1 VAGVRVVGLWL
12 SKHSG
17 LAALAQPLVGCVSGI
32 GKLANTAKASSENI
46 GVNSLVSRVWLLD
59 LGYATW
65 PTSPKAAFSL
75 VREHWGNWF
84 MQWFSDLR
92 IAYKTAIVPL
102 VLCILLVVLG
112 LVSTS
117 SLRSVASGVE
127 VVTQDLGPS
136 MDQLAQITDA
146 MARLQLS
153 VRHYA
158 RSADQASAKQFSE
171 LDQRLSLALEQA
183 DKGIQ
188 DPQRRQLLAQIS
200 RLHADYSRLFAEQLV
215 PISQQRQ
222 QLMVSQLDVHGPA
235 VEKIL
240 SSILENAQQDFNL
253 DAVFYASAGIRNLLL
268 GNQYLYQFLQ
278 ENQPEQV
285 VAFQRELAN
294 AQNVMTVLR
303 DRTSSDSTK
312 SKLNEAL
319 QALDL
324 FKAAASKL
332 VLLVKERNDAVLA
345 MGKLD
350 PQIADLAQQLQQ
362 HIMQAMQE
370 AARAANATVVSV
382 SQLFWG
388 LVLAAILFGGA
399 LAYWVG
405 AALVRSLGQINQM
418 LQDMAEG
425 EGDLTKRLP
434 VHGKDDLGRLALSF
448 NTFVEKIRL
457 TVAAVAQASHTLE
470 GAAQVLQLN
479 AKAATDD
486 VAQQRQESTQIAVA
500 MNQVAASAA
509 QMADTA
515 KHTATLSVDARQSA
529 DLGLSR
535 VQSNSAAMHSLTEKV
550 DKLAGVIEL
559 LRSDSNRI
567 DSVLE
572 VIRSIAE
579 QTNLLALNAAIEAAR
594 AGEQGRGFAV
604 VADEVRSLAQRTQHS
619 TKEIHEIIQ
628 ALQQRTLAAI
638 EMMADSQ
645 TAVSHASA
653 STVQT
658 SQSLQAITLA
668 VDAIDSNIQSMARA
682 ASEQARVATAVG
694 VGVARANNISEHT
707 FATVEKTRA
716 AASSILELDSQLSR
730 LIEQF
735 QT

>member
-1 VAGVRVVGLWL
+1 
-12 SKHSG
+12 
-17 LAALAQPLVGCVSGI
+17 
-32 GKLANTAKASSENI
+32 
-46 GVNSLVSRVWLLD
+46 
-59 LGYATW
+59 
-65 PTSPKAAFSL
+65 
-75 VREHWGNWF
+75 
-84 MQWFSDLR
+84 M
-92 IAYKTAIVPL
+92 
-102 VLCILLVVLG
+102 
-112 LVSTS
+112 
-117 SLRSVASGVE
+117 
-127 VVTQDLGPS
+127 
-136 MDQLAQITDA
+136 
-146 MARLQLS
+146 
-153 VRHYA
+153 
-158 RSADQASAKQFSE
+158 
-171 LDQRLSLALEQA
+171 
-183 DKGIQ
+183 
-188 DPQRRQLLAQIS
+188 
-200 RLHADYSRLFAEQLV
+200 
-215 PISQQRQ
+215 
-222 QLMVSQLDVHGPA
+222 
-235 VEKIL
+235 
-240 SSILENAQQDFNL
+240 
-253 DAVFYASAGIRNLLL
+253 
-268 GNQYLYQFLQ
+268 
-278 ENQPEQV
+278 
-285 VAFQRELAN
+285 
-294 AQNVMTVLR
+294 
-303 DRTSSDSTK
+303 
-312 SKLNEAL
+312 
-319 QALDL
+319 
-324 FKAAASKL
+324 
-332 VLLVKERNDAVLA
+332 
-345 MGKLD
+345 
-350 PQIADLAQQLQQ
+350 
-362 HIMQAMQE
+362 
-370 AARAANATVVSV
+370 
-382 SQLFWG
+382 
-388 LVLAAILFGGA
+388 LAAILCGGL

-448 NTFVEKIRL
+448 NTFVEKIRR

-470 GAAQVLQLN
+470 GAAQELQLN
-479 AKAATDD
+479 AKEAAGD
-486 VAQQRQESTQIAVA
+486 VEQQRQESAQIAVA

-515 KHTATLSVDARQSA
+515 QLTAALSVDARQSA
-529 DLGLSR
+529 DIGLSR

-550 DKLAGVIEL
+550 DKLAGIIEL

-594 AGEQGRGFAV
+594 ASEQGRGFAV

-628 ALQQRTLAAI
+628 TLQERTLAAI

-668 VDAIDSNIQSMARA
+668 VDPIDSNIQSMTRS

-735 QT
+735 KPEVSPAITTAAAMKTACAGVQ